1 MFNIEQLEQLKHR
14 AVGIHLAGQSKQAED
29 IYRRMIAHGSTD
41 PEVFHN
47 LGIICSSTKR
57 QVQAISLFR
66 ASLSVN
72 PDFAEAHFGLAGT
85 LAEMHPAEA
94 EKHYRRA
101 LALSP
106 GMTIAKDQLGIVLW
120 RMGRIHE
127 SIESFRSA
135 IKDRPDS
142 VSLHNHLSM
151 SLLLD
156 GQLEEG
162 FAEAEHRFQMEKYR
176 RACKMPWKKRQ
187 WDGDFSTRDTVVFIA
202 EPGFGDLFQYV
213 RLAGQVRRRGV
224 RVALQAK
231 GSVRALLDTSGCYDA
246 FYAADEDF
254 DEATH
259 SWYPLFSLPH
269 LLGTTL
275 DSIPA
280 TVPYLSAEQEKV
292 ERWKKIL
299 PQGKRLIGI
308 NWQGN
313 PAHETTL
320 LGGRSIPLKFF
331 SAIASLPDVVLV
343 SLQKQHGLEQLAS
356 CPFRDKILLFDETTY
371 PSEPAFLEAAAM
383 IKALDLVVTSDT
395 SIAHLAGAL
404 ATPVWVGLQYIP
416 DFRWLLER
424 NDSPWYPSM
433 KLYRQQAPHDWTSVF
448 ARIKN
453 DLGNDPV
460 GNF

>member
-1 MFNIEQLEQLKHR
+1 MFNIEQLEQLKNR

-162 FAEAEHRFQMEKYR
+162 FAEEIG
-176 RACKMPWKKRQ
+176 RAH
-187 WDGDFSTRDTVVFIA
+187 V
-202 EPGFGDLFQYV
+202 
-213 RLAGQVRRRGV
+213 
-224 RVALQAK
+224 
-231 GSVRALLDTSGCYDA
+231 
-246 FYAADEDF
+246 
-254 DEATH
+254 
-259 SWYPLFSLPH
+259 
-269 LLGTTL
+269 
-275 DSIPA
+275 
-280 TVPYLSAEQEKV
+280 
-292 ERWKKIL
+292 
-299 PQGKRLIGI
+299 
-308 NWQGN
+308 
-313 PAHETTL
+313 
-320 LGGRSIPLKFF
+320 
-331 SAIASLPDVVLV
+331 
-343 SLQKQHGLEQLAS
+343 
-356 CPFRDKILLFDETTY
+356 
-371 PSEPAFLEAAAM
+371 
-383 IKALDLVVTSDT
+383 
-395 SIAHLAGAL
+395 
-404 ATPVWVGLQYIP
+404 
-416 DFRWLLER
+416 
-424 NDSPWYPSM
+424 
-433 KLYRQQAPHDWTSVF
+433 
-448 ARIKN
+448 
-453 DLGNDPV
+453 
-460 GNF
+460 